1 MIEIRTL
8 TTLGA
13 LVLAGT
19 ALVHTASTQDG
30 SPENDWRYY
39 NGRDHYTV
47 EHDLTRLSVRF
58 ENARD
63 VAALRAAL
71 LEHPEVDADALARSP
86 VSEEGWLWVPLV
98 AGLTDSQVR
107 RFEATLDADARI
119 VYAEPAIVRTGE
131 PLGLTN
137 RLLVSLKKNVSRG
150 QLESLMAP
158 HGTSIVESIDY
169 VEEGYVLELPRAAR
183 RTALGVSTDLME
195 SGLFEW
201 SVPDFVVERVSR
213 YTPNDPNYPSQWHLN
228 STGQGGAKLTADV
241 DAPQAWD
248 TQKGSTSIVVAII
261 DGGVQY
267 NHPDFSGNAVAG
279 YDFLGNDATPLPSGS
294 GDNHGTAC
302 AGVAVARHNN
312 GIGVAGIAPFCK
324 LMPIRLV
331 GTGMTTAKEASAIA
345 FAKNNGA
352 AIMSNS
358 WGPPDGTGAN
368 YALPAN
374 VKSAIDDAK
383 LNGRGGKGC
392 LIFFASG
399 NGNESVEL
407 DGYAKYSGVIAVG
420 ASNDQAV
427 RSYYSDYGPSLD
439 CVAPSNGGTTSGIWT
454 TDRTG
459 TSGYSTGDYT
469 STFGGTSSA
478 CPLAAGVMALVLS
491 QNPNLTWQQAYNN
504 ITSTADKIGTGYVN
518 GFSNNYGYGKV
529 NARAAVLAAGG
540 TPPPPPPTSTTTTHS
555 SINVPLAIPDNNTTG
570 ISSTNVVSGLVGT
583 LTEVNVSVAITHT
596 YKGDLEVALIHP
608 DGTIVLLHNLSGGS
622 TDNIVTT
629 FDTLTAPAQSLAAF
643 NAKTPNGTWRLRVR
657 DLAAQD
663 IGNLTSWSVQLTY
676 Q

>member
-137 RLLVSLKKNVSRG
+137 RLLVSLKKNVTRG
-150 QLESLMAP
+150 QLETQMAP

-213 YTPNDPNYPSQWHLN
+213 YTPNDPNYTKQWHLH
-228 STGQGGAKLTADV
+228 STGQSGAKLTADV

-267 NHPDFSGNAVAG
+267 THPDFSGNAVAG

-331 GTGMTTAKEASAIA
+331 GTGMTTAKEASAISW
-345 FAKNNGA
+345 AKNNGA

-358 WGPPDGTGAN
+358 WGPPDGTGVN

-427 RSYYSDYGPSLD
+427 RSYYSDFGPSLD

-459 TSGYSTGDYT
+459 TSGYSSSDYT

-583 LTEVNVSVAITHT
+583 LSEVNVSVAITHT

-608 DGTIVLLHNLSGGS
+608 DGTIVLLHNLTGGS
-622 TDNIVTT
+622 TDNVITT

-643 NAKTPNGTWRLRVR
+643 NGKTPNGTWRLRVR